1 MNNCKTFK
9 KSVEGIIAHLILFIV
24 SICIPLIVN
33 ELYTTYVPNYK
44 DNHLKAEIFTYIV
57 WFIISGICNFFLTLW
72 ISKRVFETKKSSE
85 IYKLILTLS
94 YFFILTLVSFLVLDK
109 LINEENFKIMAFLLA
124 MSFGNLVPIATYNFR
139 NHKEFKNPI
148 PVKDENF
155 YERTTQLK
163 ERKNKKYYI
172 TYDEF
177 FFYKSDKNNG
187 QTCYSYEKIENHN
200 IPIADSKD
208 FKSLKK

>member
-9 KSVEGIIAHLILFIV
+9 KIVEGVIAHLILLFV
-24 SICIPLIVN
+24 SICIPLMVN
-33 ELYTTYVPNYK
+33 GFYTTYVPNYN
-44 DNHLKAEIFTYIV
+44 DNHLKAEIIAYIV
-57 WFIISGICNFFLTLW
+57 WFIISGICNFFITLW

-109 LINEENFKIMAFLLA
+109 LINEENFKIMAFLLT

-163 ERKNKKYYI
+163 ERKNKNYYI
-172 TYDEF
+172 IYGEF
-177 FFYKSDKNNG
+177 FFIKVIKTTDKHVI
-187 QTCYSYEKIENHN
+187 QMR
-200 IPIADSKD
+200 
-208 FKSLKK
+208 SLKITTFQ